1 MKEPYPLS
9 ERHPLIHDRGRG
21 PELVG
26 TRITVFDLLPSLM
39 DPDRTDADI
48 LAWYPA
54 IDARQLAAARAYAL
68 EYAERLLPE
77 QREWE
82 ARPEPTN
89 PPEVAES
96 LKETRERMRQYHRYL
111 FEKRLAE
118 RQGRPTPPPFRE
130 WLAVEEARSPD
141 EYRVPPYLDPG
152 FDDAPFGDAAG
163 AARAD
168 GAKAGV

>member
-39 DPDRTDADI
+39 DPAQTDAEI
-48 LAWYPA
+48 LAWHPA
-54 IDARQLAAARAYAL
+54 IDARQLAAVRAYAL

-77 QREWE
+77 QRAWE

-89 PPEVAES
+89 PPEVTES
-96 LKETRERMRQYHRYL
+96 LKETRERMRKRHRYI
-111 FEKRLAE
+111 FEKGLAK
-118 RQGRPTPPPFRE
+118 RRGQPPLPPFPE
-130 WLAVEEARSPD
+130 WLASEEARSPD
-141 EYRVPPYLDPG
+141 EYRVPPYLDPEFDDDP
-152 FDDAPFGDAAG
+152 FDDAAS
-163 AARAD
+163 ARAD
-168 GAKAGV
+168 RAQAGV

>member
-39 DPDRTDADI
+39 DPHRTDADI

-77 QREWE
+77 QRAWE
-82 ARPEPTN
+82 ARAEPTN
-89 PPEVAES
+89 PPEVQAAWDEAVPRI
-96 LKETRERMRQYHRYL
+96 RERMRRTKQW
-111 FEKRLAE
+111 LAVRRVE
-118 RQGRPTPPPFRE
+118 PNGEFRPTLEE
-130 WLAVEEARSPD
+130 WLATPEPDMAELISPARPPANRPGRAPAEA
-141 EYRVPPYLDPG
+141 VTG
-152 FDDAPFGDAAG
+152 G
-163 AARAD
+163 
-168 GAKAGV
+168 